1 MVNELYQMINYLR
14 EPEFDSW
21 MEQLLVKLYLPFNRT
36 SDYQGSFPWRSDVY
50 PTKYKDNFSQYRNV
64 VWYNKNENM

>member
-36 SDYQGSFPWRSDVY
+36 SDYQGSFP
-50 PTKYKDNFSQYRNV
+50 
-64 VWYNKNENM
+64 